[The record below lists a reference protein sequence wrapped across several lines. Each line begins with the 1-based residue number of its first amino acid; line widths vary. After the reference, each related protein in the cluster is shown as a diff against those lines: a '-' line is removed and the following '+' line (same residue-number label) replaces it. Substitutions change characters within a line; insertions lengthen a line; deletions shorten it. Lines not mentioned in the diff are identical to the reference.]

1 MCLFWELAQEYQG
14 RSGQIGPF
22 TTYGGLA
29 QNLIGEH
36 TILPPVFQK
45 GQLMPYYG
53 VSHRSVAMNGS
64 GEIGP

>member
-1 MCLFWELAQEYQG
+1 ME
-14 RSGQIGPF
+14 PF

-36 TILPPVFQK
+36 TIFAAFFQK
-45 GQLMPYYG
+45 RQLMPYYG
-53 VSHRSVAMNGS
+53 VTHRSVARDGS